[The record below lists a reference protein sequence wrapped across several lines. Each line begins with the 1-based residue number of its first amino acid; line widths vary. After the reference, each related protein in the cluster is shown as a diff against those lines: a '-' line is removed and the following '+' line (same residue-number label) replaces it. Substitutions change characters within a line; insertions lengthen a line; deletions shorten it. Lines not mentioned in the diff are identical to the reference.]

1 MFASLTD
8 KHMEISNHKCVFC
21 LKKFTG
27 YGNRP
32 WPVKKKGFG
41 CDECH
46 LNLVVPERIILL
58 RQISDDLQSI
68 FDNSNKTKP
77 QT

>member
-21 LKKFTG
+21 SKKFTG

-32 WPVKKKGFG
+32 WPVKKKGFC

-46 LNLVVPERIILL
+46 LNLVLPEYMIISK
-58 RQISDDLQSI
+58 RISDELQSI
-68 FDNSNKTKP
+68 FDKFKSEKP
-77 QT
+77 K